1 MDNDRMQ
8 MRHTLL
14 PLLLALLLALA
25 ACTPDGDGGLQGQ
38 LLFQDR
44 PLGGVQVEVYL
55 KADKDRSVQP
65 FAVGSSDDQG
75 RYRVSLPKGD
85 YFVIGKKR
93 DTTSDGRTRMLMAES
108 PGNPHSV
115 ASGLTVVPSF
125 NLREMGRQGGLV
137 AEAGTGL
144 AGQVTH
150 AGEPVAR
157 AYVYLYTQSL
167 SGLMGPSYG
176 EAVQTG
182 PDGRFRLELPA
193 GRYYLVA
200 RKRAAGGRSGELSAG
215 DLNSPYPGNPVELQR
230 GEWRELGEFPLAEID
245 AERHAERR
253 ADGTFSATPTSVSGR
268 IVDAHDQPVA
278 GIHVFAYLDSRM
290 VGKPVYISA
299 PSAADGSFV
308 LHLTDGGI
316 YYIGARSAY
325 GGPLEPGE
333 WVGTYDGRPD
343 HGFEVSADSRQSL
356 GTVTVREVW

>member
-1 MDNDRMQ
+1 
-8 MRHTLL
+8 MRRFLFSIAL
-14 PLLLALLLALA
+14 ILLLVLSS
-25 ACTPDGDGGLQGQ
+25 ACTPDGEGGLQGQ

-44 PLGGVQVEVYL
+44 PLAGAQVEVYL

-65 FAVGSSDDQG
+65 FAVGSTDDQG
-75 RYRVSLPKGD
+75 RYLVSLPQGD

-93 DTTSDGRTRMLMAES
+93 DTTSDGRSRMLMAES
-108 PGNPHSV
+108 PGNPHQVV
-115 ASGLTVVPSF
+115 AGLTAVASF

-137 AEAGTGL
+137 ADAGTGL
-144 AGQVTH
+144 SGQVTH

-157 AYVYLYTQSL
+157 AYVYLYTQDL

-176 EAVQTG
+176 EAVQSG

-230 GEWRELGEFPLAEID
+230 GEWLELAEFPLAEID
-245 AERHAERR
+245 AELRAERQ
-253 ADGTFSATPTSVSGR
+253 AAGTFSATPTSVSGR
-268 IVDAHDQPVA
+268 VVDPHGQPVA
-278 GIHVFAYLDSRM
+278 GIHAFAYLDSRM

-299 PSAADGSFV
+299 PSAADGTFV
-308 LHLTDGGI
+308 LHLTDGGT
-316 YYIGARSAY
+316 YYIGARSTY

-343 HGFEVSADSRQSL
+343 HGFEVNAESRQSL
-356 GTVTVREVW
+356 GTMTVREVW